1 MEPLM
6 NLSPASNLA
15 DLVKDLNTSL
25 TTLRPDNSETVQL
38 ITYALLATAVVGIAV
53 YQYIKESEK
62 LC

>member
-1 MEPLM
+1 MEPLV
-6 NLSPASNLA
+6 NPSPASNLT
-15 DLVKDLNTSL
+15 DLVKDVGTNLNNL
-25 TTLRPDNSETVQL
+25 QPKSETAQL